1 MRFNEGAAAYLAVI
15 ASLSVLFWGA
25 AAGREGG
32 AWALPLQTLLFPLP
46 AAIYMARREIGR
58 AWAFVGVPL
67 LLSLAAGQGFGET
80 LFIAV
85 TAFGGLAVGSG
96 LAHGKRFG
104 LILAEF
110 TALVFGAGVLA
121 VFLEWDAWM
130 GWAFRAKT
138 AAAQQA
144 ESGNEAA
151 QAQADMLA
159 WLHEH
164 WASLGFGFL
173 FSLVLLLG
181 FGLLA
186 VAAAWTGHLRS
197 EPNSGRRLRDVRPP
211 DWLVWAVIM
220 AGFLGMVDY
229 QWPNMA
235 VRHISWNTLAGVTA
249 VYWLNGMLIL
259 VYALCAL
266 RLRAAFRTLIVI
278 GVLYIGMGS
287 ALSVAGLFDTWLG
300 FRQRID
306 TAAARVQGSSS
317 SD

>member
-15 ASLSVLFWGA
+15 ASLSALFWA
-25 AAGREGG
+25 ARDGE
-32 AWALPLQTLLFPLP
+32 WAFPLQTLLFPLP

-67 LLSLAAGQGFGET
+67 LLSLAANQGFSQT
-80 LFIAV
+80 LVIAV

-96 LAHGKRFG
+96 LAHGKRFKV
-104 LILAEF
+104 ILAEF
-110 TALVFGAGVLA
+110 TALVFGAGVVA
-121 VFLEWDAWM
+121 VFLAWDAWV
-130 GWAFRAKT
+130 GWAFRAKA

-144 ESGNEAA
+144 EGGGEAA
-151 QAQADMLA
+151 HAQADMLA

-164 WASLGFGFL
+164 WASLGFGLL

-186 VAAAWTGHLRS
+186 VAAGWTGHLRS
-197 EPNSGRRLRDVRPP
+197 EPDSGRRLRDVRPP
-211 DWLVWAVIM
+211 DGLVWAVIM
-220 AGFLGMVDY
+220 AGFLWMVDY
-229 QWPNMA
+229 QWPNPA

-249 VYWLNGMLIL
+249 VYWLNGLLIL
-259 VYALCAL
+259 VYALCAM

-278 GVLYIGMGS
+278 GVLYGGMGS
-287 ALSVAGLFDTWLG
+287 ALSVAGLFDTWLE

-306 TAAARVQGSSS
+306 AVAARAHGSSQ

>member
-1 MRFNEGAAAYLAVI
+1 MRFNEGAAAYVAVI
-15 ASLSVLFWGA
+15 ASLSALFWA
-25 AAGREGG
+25 ARQGE
-32 AWALPLQTLLFPLP
+32 WAFPLQTLLFPLP

-67 LLSLAAGQGFGET
+67 LLSLAANQGFSQT

-85 TAFGGLAVGSG
+85 TAFGGLAVGAG
-96 LAHGKRFG
+96 LAHGKRFKV
-104 LILAEF
+104 ILAEF
-110 TALVFGAGVLA
+110 TAFVFGAGVVAVLLA
-121 VFLEWDAWM
+121 WDAWV
-130 GWAFRAKT
+130 GWAFRAK
-138 AAAQQA
+138 AAAAEQA
-144 ESGNEAA
+144 EGGSEAA

-164 WASLGFGFL
+164 WTSLGFGFL

-186 VAAAWTGHLRS
+186 LAAAWTGHLRS
-197 EPNSGRRLRDVRPP
+197 EPDSGRRLRDVRPP
-211 DWLVWAVIM
+211 DGLVWVVIV

-249 VYWLNGMLIL
+249 VYWLNGLLIL
-259 VYALCAL
+259 VYALCAMG
-266 RLRAAFRTLIVI
+266 LRAAFRTLIVV
-278 GVLYIGMGS
+278 GVLYVGMGS
-287 ALSVAGLFDTWLG
+287 ALSVAGLFDTWLE

-306 TAAARVQGSSS
+306 AVAARAHGSSQ

>member
-1 MRFNEGAAAYLAVI
+1 MRFNQGAAVYLMVI
-15 ASLSVLFWGA
+15 ASLAALFWGA
-25 AAGREGG
+25 AAGQETGE
-32 AWALPLQTLLFPLP
+32 WAFPLQALLFPLP

-58 AWAFVGVPL
+58 AWAFVGIPV

-80 LFIAV
+80 LFVAV

-110 TALVFGAGVLA
+110 TVVVFGAGVMA

-138 AAAQQA
+138 AAAHQA
-144 ESGNEAA
+144 ENGNEAA

-159 WLHEH
+159 WLYEH
-164 WASLGFGFL
+164 WISLGFGFL

-181 FGLLA
+181 FGLVA
-186 VAAAWTGHLRS
+186 VAAGWTGHLRS
-197 EPNSGRRLRDVRPP
+197 EADSGRRLRDVRPP
-211 DWLVWAVIM
+211 DWLVWAVII
-220 AGFLGMVDY
+220 AGFLWMADY

-249 VYWLNGMLIL
+249 VYWLNGLLIL

-266 RLRAAFRTLIVI
+266 RLRAAFRTLVVI
-278 GVLYIGMGS
+278 GVLYMGMGS

-306 TAAARVQGSSS
+306 AAAARAQGSSP